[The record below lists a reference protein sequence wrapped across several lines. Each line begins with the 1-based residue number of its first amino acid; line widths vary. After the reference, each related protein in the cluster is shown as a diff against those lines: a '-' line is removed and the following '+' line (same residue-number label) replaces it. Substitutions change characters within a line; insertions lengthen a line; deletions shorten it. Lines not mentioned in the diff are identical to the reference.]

1 MNPRPVDL
9 KEKPEFT
16 LMDEIDFSSTV
27 PFLMKYIGRFNLT
40 MGFYFIFLAALL
52 SLIVYLNLNFIFQ
65 TEMGW
70 NTVIKYSSFGFFI
83 GALPVIPIHELIH
96 GLACRLLGAKKIVYG
111 VEWKHMMFYAAA
123 HNFVMNR
130 KQFAVVALSP
140 FILITAFFMISA
152 SSSEGLRS
160 LMWISAAFFH
170 GTMCIGDFGLLSFFN
185 ENRGKEIYTY
195 DNIHEKKTYFYQG
208 KND

>member
-1 MNPRPVDL
+1 MKLRPEDL

-16 LMDEIDFSSTV
+16 LLVEIDFSSTV

-52 SLIVYLNLNFIFQ
+52 SLIVYMNLNFIFQ
-65 TEMGW
+65 SEINW
-70 NTVIKYSSFGFFI
+70 NAVLKYSSFGFFL
-83 GALPVIPIHELIH
+83 GAIPVIPIHELIH
-96 GLACRLLGAKKIVYG
+96 GLACRLLGARKIVYG
-111 VEWKHMMFYAAA
+111 VEWKHLMFYAAA

-130 KQFAVVALSP
+130 KQFAFVALSP
-140 FILITAFFMISA
+140 FLIITASFLISA
-152 SSSEGLRS
+152 LLTEELRS

-185 ENRGKEIYTY
+185 ENRDKEIYTF
-195 DNIHEKKTYFYQG
+195 DNIVEKKTYFYQRKG
-208 KND
+208 D